1 MDRCKMEG
9 AGWEGMVDGGC
20 RMERWVRWYE
30 EVEVRQ
36 VQDMEGAG

>member
-1 MDRCKMEG
+1 MQDGKVQDG
-9 AGWEGMVDGGC
+9 KAGWN
-20 RMERWVRWYE
+20 E